1 MQTNPPRRFV
11 RLFISAVCLV
21 ISNYYHPSVVIVLC
35 AFGAYLFIHELEKC
49 ICHPKLF
56 IQELIHEIKS
66 FKGTFVSVTFLLV
79 SYLCIWTATMTII
92 KNSGYIQNTTTI
104 SFLCKLPVGFNFETG
119 GTYSKEDYAYILSY
133 PIDEQSLKSIRL
145 VQARIKENGI
155 TNTIQLLLHKNQ
167 QTWWG
172 IDNYFGFYQAGT
184 QKELTEKINNI
195 DNPVLKKEYER
206 ELETFKYFVTDIS
219 IANTLFTYF
228 IWFLA
233 LIGIV
238 TVLQKYNS
246 GHYLYMLM
254 YIPLGWM
261 LFIMISEMQPRYRY
275 QGMTIIILLAGLGA
289 KTLKDWFAKI
299 QRRLLN

>member
-1 MQTNPPRRFV
+1 M
-11 RLFISAVCLV
+11 
-21 ISNYYHPSVVIVLC
+21 
-35 AFGAYLFIHELEKC
+35 
-49 ICHPKLF
+49 
-56 IQELIHEIKS
+56 
-66 FKGTFVSVTFLLV
+66 
-79 SYLCIWTATMTII
+79 
-92 KNSGYIQNTTTI
+92 
-104 SFLCKLPVGFNFETG
+104 
-119 GTYSKEDYAYILSY
+119 
-133 PIDEQSLKSIRL
+133 
-145 VQARIKENGI
+145 
-155 TNTIQLLLHKNQ
+155 
-167 QTWWG
+167 
-172 IDNYFGFYQAGT
+172 
-184 QKELTEKINNI
+184 
-195 DNPVLKKEYER
+195 KKEYEK

-275 QGMTIIILLAGLGA
+275 QGMTIIILLAGLGE